1 MWLPLPTVSFLF
13 WLLMSSF
20 STHTWSCIIRFFSHS
35 KLDSSLLVVLCR
47 AIRAYDVGSYQK
59 EETRV
64 GGMIIMFQLLCVL
77 CGIYG
82 LNKPFSSKTT
92 EKINLAYPISRTWQF
107 SLSVLAISSSLTRTA
122 LSVGKPWWFLALCQP
137 CCWRVHATLKLSL
150 FVTAVIPTRTTL
162 VTSKGALLHS
172 KLSRERSLT
181 FPPSSLSLKLQKY
194 ITFLSYNS

>member
-1 MWLPLPTVSFLF
+1 MGIGNFFQNNFVNMWPPLPTVCFLF

-64 GGMIIMFQLLCVL
+64 GGMIIMLQLPCVL

-82 LNKPFSSKTT
+82 LNQPFSSKTT
-92 EKINLAYPISRTWQF
+92 EKINDNLR
-107 SLSVLAISSSLTRTA
+107 LTRS
-122 LSVGKPWWFLALCQP
+122 LKHGNSPFQ
-137 CCWRVHATLKLSL
+137 CWRYRRVWPELHWVLVSHDDFWLCVSL
-150 FVTAVIPTRTTL
+150 AAGGFMR
-162 VTSKGALLHS
+162 H
-172 KLSRERSLT
+172 
-181 FPPSSLSLKLQKY
+181 
-194 ITFLSYNS
+194 